1 MAEARAAFFAEQLKD
16 VPLADVVLT
25 DESYAT
31 TQFTRPRGR
40 ARRGERVVEHVPHGH
55 WKRLTL
61 TAAMT
66 VAGPLV
72 AAAVDASTDRDVY
85 LSFVSDFLCPA
96 LRPGQVVVMDNL
108 SSHKVAGVRAAIE
121 AAGCRLVYLPPYS
134 PDLRRDRAD
143 VVQGQA
149 GTADGR
155 RPDRAGADRRDRPGR
170 GRCDGGRLPGLFPPL
185 RVHATPKVKML

>member
-1 MAEARAAFFAEQLKD
+1 M
-16 VPLADVVLT
+16 T

-31 TQFTRPRGR
+31 TQFTRLRGR
-40 ARRGERVVEHVPHGH
+40 ARRGTRVVEHVPHGH

-61 TAAMT
+61 LAAMT

-85 LSFVSDFLCPA
+85 LSFVADFLCPA

-134 PDLRRDRAD
+134 PDLS
-143 VVQGQA
+143 
-149 GTADGR
+149 
-155 RPDRAGADRRDRPGR
+155 PIEPMWS
-170 GRCDGGRLPGLFPPL
+170 
-185 RVHATPKVKML
+185 KVKQGLRTAAARTVPALIDATGSAVAAVTAADCRGYFDHCGYTLHLK